1 MEIVALRTFKAVV
14 DEAGIKGASEKLNTV
29 QSNITTRIQ
38 KLEDE
43 LGSKLF
49 TRVGRKLELTTSGQ
63 LLYKY
68 ASQILQLE
76 YQASTAILKN
86 QGNYELRIGMPE
98 TFAAV
103 HLPTTLKQLKR
114 QHPEILPRIY
124 TDTSDRLALAI
135 LNDKLDCA
143 LVGNAK
149 QHEDLRILPVV
160 HESLVLVTPVD
171 EEYEPVLFVREEGC
185 GYRKCALAWQELG
198 DRFTDEMMVMSS
210 ADGILGCIAAGLGYT
225 VIGENMVTGSRY
237 ENALKSVPVTQ
248 GQQGI
253 EISVIYRKGHPL
265 EQGILNFVGQFPEYT
280 Q

>member
-14 DEAGIKGASEKLNTV
+14 DEGGIKGASEKLNTV

-49 TRVGRKLELTTSGQ
+49 TRVGRKLELTTTGQ

-76 YQASTAILKN
+76 YQASTAILKSK
-86 QGNYELRIGMPE
+86 GNYELRIGMPE

-114 QHPEILPRIY
+114 TYPEILPRIY
-124 TDTSDRLALAI
+124 TDTSDRLALAV

-149 QHEDLRILPVV
+149 PHEDLCIIPVV
-160 HESLVLVTPVD
+160 EERLVLVTPID

-237 ENALKSVPVTQ
+237 ESSLKSVSVSR
-248 GQQGI
+248 GQQRI

-265 EQGILNFVGQFPEYT
+265 EQGILNFVGQFPEYK

>member
-14 DEAGIKGASEKLNTV
+14 DEEGIKGASEKLNTV

-43 LGSKLF
+43 LGSNLF
-49 TRVGRKLELTTSGQ
+49 AREGRKLELTGTGQ

-68 ASQILQLE
+68 AAQILQLE
-76 YQASTAILKN
+76 HQASAAILKSK
-86 QGNYELRIGMPE
+86 GNYELRIGMPE

-114 QHPEILPRIY
+114 KHPEVLPRIY

-149 QHEDLRILPVV
+149 PHENLQILPVV
-160 HESLVLVTPVD
+160 QESLVLVTPID
-171 EEYEPVLFVREEGC
+171 EEYESVLFVREEGC

-248 GQQGI
+248 GQESI

-265 EQGILNFVGQFPEYT
+265 EQGILNFVNQFPSYN